1 MSANTN
7 KLIEEIGSMSVLELA
22 NLVKALEEAFG
33 VSASMPAAA
42 APAADAGETAVAEVK
57 SEFKVVLKEV
67 GDKKID
73 VIKALRKAVPT
84 LNLSDAKKAVEE
96 APTVI
101 GEAVTKDDAQKM
113 KTELEAAGAK
123 VELS

>member
-33 VSASMPAAA
+33 VSASMPASA
-42 APAADAGETAVAEVK
+42 APVAEAAEAVAEVK
-57 SEFKVVLKEV
+57 SEFKVTLKDA

-73 VIKALRKAVPT
+73 VIKALRKVTT
-84 LNLSDAKKAVEE
+84 LNLSDAKKAVDE
-96 APTVI
+96 APSVI
-101 GEAVTKDDAQKM
+101 GESVNKEDAQKM

>member
-7 KLIEEIGSMSVLELA
+7 KFIEEIGSMSVLELA

-33 VSASMPAAA
+33 VSASMPSVA
-42 APAADAGETAVAEVK
+42 APAADAGESAVAEVK
-57 SEFKVVLKEV
+57 SEFKVVLKEA

-73 VIKALRKAVPT
+73 VIKALRKVTT
-84 LNLSDAKKAVEE
+84 LNLSDAKKAVDD

-101 GEAVTKDDAQKM
+101 GESVTKDDAQKM